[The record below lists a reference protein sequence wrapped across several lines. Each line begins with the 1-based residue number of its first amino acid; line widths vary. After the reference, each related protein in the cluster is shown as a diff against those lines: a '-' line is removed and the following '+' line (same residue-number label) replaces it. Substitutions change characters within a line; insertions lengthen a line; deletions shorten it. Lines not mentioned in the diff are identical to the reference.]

1 MKDTFA
7 IMIRVLSFAS
17 IILCLSS
24 IHSEAFAFV
33 VDVHNMPRRRRSLYH
48 RPLLLKQ
55 HNTQAQ
61 EVSGASSYYYDHR
74 RCHSSSPYCHHATCC
89 CLCASSKPNNYSN
102 DEKVVTNDDDSFIA
116 PHYTSKSV
124 LSWLRNMA
132 DSYRIERGE
141 DLLNVIIRESSNN
154 SNSTM
159 DNGDMYNSID
169 NKDYS
174 NNNNDDDDTTMY
186 LLKLAKACAK
196 TNLPIASHDF
206 LRSKEA
212 IYNYGNIAFLHG
224 FGYEWDE
231 FVQLPSR
238 KCVETEG
245 EVEERQ
251 RLLNDVK
258 KNAIMVQQQ
267 KQQKQEQRQ
276 SNNDNT
282 NSTTIAGDDLSSSKY
297 DNLIRVR
304 KDGRKILLRGV
315 NLWNVYDTT
324 IQGTHDTLES
334 IRSKIER
341 GEITAIG
348 QAVWI
353 CHVEYLD

>member
-1 MKDTFA
+1 MKIHFA
-7 IMIRVLSFAS
+7 IMIRALSFAS
-17 IILCLSS
+17 IILCLRS
-24 IHSEAFAFV
+24 IHSEAFTLF

-48 RPLLLKQ
+48 RPFILKQ

-89 CLCASSKPNNYSN
+89 CLFASSKSNNEN
-102 DEKVVTNDDDSFIA
+102 ENVVTKNDDDSFIA

-124 LSWLRNMA
+124 LSWLHKMA
-132 DSYRIERGE
+132 DSYKIERGE
-141 DLLNVIIRESSNN
+141 DLLDVILRESS

-159 DNGDMYNSID
+159 DNDDINYSIN

-174 NNNNDDDDTTMY
+174 NNDNDDNKMY

-231 FVQLPSR
+231 FIQLPSR

-251 RLLNDVK
+251 RLLNDV
-258 KNAIMVQQQ
+258 
-267 KQQKQEQRQ
+267 
-276 SNNDNT
+276 
-282 NSTTIAGDDLSSSKY
+282 
-297 DNLIRVR
+297 
-304 KDGRKILLRGV
+304 
-315 NLWNVYDTT
+315 
-324 IQGTHDTLES
+324 
-334 IRSKIER
+334 
-341 GEITAIG
+341 
-348 QAVWI
+348 
-353 CHVEYLD
+353 

>member
-1 MKDTFA
+1 MKICNFEM
-7 IMIRVLSFAS
+7 MIRMLFLAS

-24 IHSEAFAFV
+24 IHSEAFTFV
-33 VDVHNMPRRRRSLYH
+33 DRVIMHRPRRRSLDH
-48 RPLLLKQ
+48 RPLLKQ
-55 HNTQAQ
+55 TTQAK
-61 EVSGASSYYYDHR
+61 VSASSYDRWYH
-74 RCHSSSPYCHHATCC
+74 SSPYCHRTSFFS
-89 CLCASSKPNNYSN
+89 CASSKSNNNNN
-102 DEKVVTNDDDSFIA
+102 DDEHVVTNDDDLLV
-116 PHYTSKSV
+116 PHYTTKSI
-124 LSWLRNMA
+124 LSWLRKMA
-132 DSYRIERGE
+132 DSYQIERGE
-141 DLLNVIIRESSNN
+141 DLLDVILRESNN
-154 SNSTM
+154 SAVNN
-159 DNGDMYNSID
+159 DIINSI
-169 NKDYS
+169 NIKDYS
-174 NNNNDDDDTTMY
+174 KNDDNDNDDDKTMY

-206 LRSKEA
+206 LRDETGEA

-231 FVQLPSR
+231 FIQLPSR
-238 KCVETEG
+238 KCVETDG

-258 KNAIMVQQQ
+258 KNAMMVQQQQQ

-341 GEITAIG
+341 GEITIIG

-353 CHVEYLD
+353 RHVEYLD